1 LKGEKGMKK
10 RSNTKRYS
18 IEFRINAVKLKI
30 EKGYSLKATANE
42 IGLTDTKQLRS
53 WIKLYKAEGIEGLK
67 DKKPKMR
74 EVTKA
79 ARKGKSELEYLR
91 AENAVLHYLL
101 EAKKKDDMKL
111 LKH

>member
-1 LKGEKGMKK
+1 MKK

-18 IEFRINAVKLKI
+18 VDFRMKAVKLKL
-30 EKGYSLKATANE
+30 EEGYSLKAVAST
-42 IGLTDTKQLRS
+42 IGLSDTKQLRS
-53 WIKLYKAEGIEGLK
+53 WIRRYKTEGIEGLK

-74 EVTKA
+74 EATKA

-101 EAKKKDDMKL
+101 EAKKKTI
-111 LKH
+111 